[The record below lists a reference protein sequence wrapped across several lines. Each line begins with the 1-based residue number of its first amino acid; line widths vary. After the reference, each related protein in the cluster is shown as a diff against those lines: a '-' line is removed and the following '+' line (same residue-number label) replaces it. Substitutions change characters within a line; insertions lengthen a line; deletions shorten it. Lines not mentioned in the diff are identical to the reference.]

1 MLTDSQDKLED
12 NSFVMVGKMAMSPLY
27 QRNFLT
33 LADHKA
39 YLTFGRKAI
48 RLGDEDV
55 THMPCGCTSCLGLRK
70 KCIGE
75 LERGDS
81 SKKKKPQKLNRD
93 MHLLCPPRVFGFALR
108 QKVLVQMLVDNV
120 KEMDQ
125 KDKETAY
132 KKLELDSKSKNILKT
147 LVLQHSNET
156 NKIDD
161 LIPGKGN
168 GLIVLLHGPPG
179 VGKTLTAESLAL
191 LSGKPLYSVSMS
203 DVGTSPTVVEKNLI
217 RVFELATHWKA
228 LLLFDEADVF
238 LGTRTLDNLRRNS
251 LVSVLIRI
259 LEYFEGILLTSNR
272 VKTFDE
278 AFQSRIHVAVRYKE
292 LTESSRVK
300 IWRIWINKAG
310 DNIDDLVEI
319 EEQLESGGELAGAEL
334 NGRQIRNVFRSA
346 LALATARG
354 VGSKLTYKDIR
365 AVLSSTVEFQN
376 YMVQN
381 KELAEKAGIR

>member
-1 MLTDSQDKLED
+1 
-12 NSFVMVGKMAMSPLY
+12 
-27 QRNFLT
+27 
-33 LADHKA
+33 
-39 YLTFGRKAI
+39 
-48 RLGDEDV
+48 
-55 THMPCGCTSCLGLRK
+55 MPCGCTSCLGLRK

-75 LERGDS
+75 LERGES
-81 SKKKKPQKLNRD
+81 SKKKKPQKLTRD

-108 QKVLVQMLVDNV
+108 QKVWVQMLVDNV

-259 LEYFEGILLTSNR
+259 LEYFEGILFLTSNR

-292 LTESSRVK
+292 LTEPSRVK

-310 DNIDDLVEI
+310 DNIDDLAEI
-319 EEQLESGGELAGAEL
+319 EEQLESGGELASAEL

-365 AVLSSTVEFQN
+365 SVLSSTVEFQN